1 MQSYDGFLLAGKDR
15 SVVLWSIQ
23 DHISS
28 LSTDTASGKS
38 PSSGA
43 NSKQSSKV
51 TGTNEKPADSP
62 SIDPRGV
69 FQGHDATVEDVT
81 FCPSRYLL
89 LHGILR
95 HLSLFS

>member
-1 MQSYDGFLLAGKDR
+1 MQSYDGVLLAGKDR

-28 LSTDTASGKS
+28 LSTETASGKS
-38 PSSGA
+38 PGSSNA
-43 NSKQSSKV
+43 NNKQSSKGS
-51 TGTNEKPADSP
+51 GTNDKPMDSP

-69 FQGHDATVEDVT
+69 FQGHDDTVEDVT

-89 LHGILR
+89 L
-95 HLSLFS
+95 